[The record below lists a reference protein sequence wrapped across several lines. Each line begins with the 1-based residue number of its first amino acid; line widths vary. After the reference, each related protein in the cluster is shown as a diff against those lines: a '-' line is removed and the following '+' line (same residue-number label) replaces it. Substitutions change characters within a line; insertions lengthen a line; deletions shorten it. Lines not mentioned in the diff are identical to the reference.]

1 MTYPVEILSPYFSKR
16 GFMRSFA
23 NSHARAAAMI
33 LLPAALL
40 SADVD
45 TKFQNAPASAQAV
58 KNPYAGQEE
67 AAQAGKELY
76 TRDCLSCHG
85 QLGHGTSNVPSLVDG
100 KLDSVT
106 PGEVF
111 WFITRGDKEN
121 GMPAWASLPAK
132 QRWQIVTYVESLRTS
147 QAAQEASAPPPSDL
161 NTSKLK
167 APPPTLPFIDF
178 RYEKPGT
185 FHKITLSD
193 LPQPYATQS
202 RFNSPDLVARPENA
216 WPSAP
221 ARFKVELYA
230 AGLDNPRTL
239 RTAPNGDIFLA
250 ESDPGRI
257 RVFRGLTTGGKPEQS
272 AIFASGLKQPY
283 GLAFYPPGPDPQWL
297 YVGSTAEVV
306 RFPYHK
312 GDL

>member
-1 MTYPVEILSPYFSKR
+1 
-16 GFMRSFA
+16 
-23 NSHARAAAMI
+23 MI

-58 KNPYAGQEE
+58 KNPYAGQEQ

-239 RTAPNGDIFLA
+239 RTAPTATFFL
-250 ESDPGRI
+250 R
-257 RVFRGLTTGGKPEQS
+257 K
-272 AIFASGLKQPY
+272 AIPDASGCFA
-283 GLAFYPPGPDPQWL
+283 G
-297 YVGSTAEVV
+297 
-306 RFPYHK
+306 
-312 GDL
+312 

>member
-1 MTYPVEILSPYFSKR
+1 
-16 GFMRSFA
+16 MRSFA
-23 NSHARAAAMI
+23 NAHALAAAMI
-33 LLPAALL
+33 LLPAALP

-45 TKFQNAPASAQAV
+45 TKFHNAPASAQAA

-85 QLGHGTSNVPSLVDG
+85 KLGHGTGNVPSLVDG

-111 WFITRGDKEN
+111 WFITRGDKDN
-121 GMPAWASLPAK
+121 GMPAWVSLPAK
-132 QRWQIVTYVESLRTS
+132 QRWQIVTYLESLRTS
-147 QAAQEASAPPPSDL
+147 QAAPEASAPPPPDT
-161 NTSKLK
+161 NTSNLK
-167 APPPTLPFIDF
+167 APPPAPPFTDF

-185 FHKITLSD
+185 LHKITVSD
-193 LPQPYATQS
+193 LPQPYATKSAHQFPIPVS
-202 RFNSPDLVARPENA
+202 RPENV
-216 WPSAP
+216 WPVAP
-221 ARFKVELYA
+221 AGFKVELYG
-230 AGLDNPRTL
+230 AGLDNPRTM

-272 AIFASGLKQPY
+272 AIFVTGLKQPY
-283 GLAFYPPGPDPQWL
+283 
-297 YVGSTAEVV
+297 
-306 RFPYHK
+306 
-312 GDL
+312 